1 MKVREVMTKSIV
13 TVSPDATIKE
23 VAELMQQH
31 NVGAIPVVDNNGLTG
46 IVTDRDLVVRNIAS
60 GKDPYSTPVRDVMT
74 SQVTTVT
81 PDEDVQS
88 ITKVMASRQ
97 IRRVPVVENQQLI
110 GMVSL
115 GDIATTGR
123 SELDMEASEAL
134 CEISKPSK
142 PLNTI
147 ATK

>member
-1 MKVREVMTKSIV
+1 MTKSVV
-13 TVSPDATIKE
+13 TVNPEATIKE
-23 VAELMQQH
+23 VAELMQKH
-31 NVGAIPVVDNNGLTG
+31 NVGAIPVVDQSGLKG

-60 GKDPYSTPVRDVMT
+60 GKDPFSTPVKEIMT

-88 ITKVMASRQ
+88 IAKIMASRQ

-123 SELDMEASEAL
+123 PELTMEASEAL
-134 CEISKPSK
+134 SEISKPSK
-142 PLNTI
+142 PLKTI
-147 ATK
+147 APK

>member
-1 MKVREVMTKSIV
+1 MKARDVMTKSV
-13 TVSPDATIKE
+13 ATVKPDATVRD
-23 VAELMQQH
+23 VAQLMHLH
-31 NVGAIPVVDNNGLTG
+31 NVGSIPVVDNNNLVG
-46 IVTDRDLVVRNIAS
+46 IVTDRDIVVRNVAS
-60 GKDPYSTPVRDVMT
+60 GKDPFSTPVRDVMT
-74 SQVTTVT
+74 AQVTTVT
-81 PDEDVQS
+81 PEEDVQS
-88 ITKVMASRQ
+88 ITQLMASRQ

-123 SELDMEASEAL
+123 TELAMEASEAL